1 MHPPT
6 DLGLWMRIAAV
17 GSRQH
22 VEGKEYAEWRAGPL
36 LGRDETLDDELT
48 RSAQRCSRLADQI
61 AIPLRG
67 LLWTIA
73 ERKMRSKPLP
83 RPCVSWSPPTSVTR
97 PARLARPDQR

>member
-1 MHPPT
+1 MHPPA
-6 DLGLWMRIAAV
+6 DLGLCMRIAAV
-17 GSRQH
+17 GSHQR
-22 VEGKEYAEWRAGPL
+22 VEGIEYAEWRAGPL